1 VSNTLPDQTRP
12 CPDCKNSYGESTGF
26 VSHHHW
32 NKDCNTR
39 KPPECPTCKGRGYVF
54 EATVQPVTDILI
66 VTLPVTAEETLLDL
80 RSMLWDCRNFKPGA
94 VELRIAVSDL
104 LAAVQDAKEVAR

>member
-1 VSNTLPDQTRP
+1 MNVSNTLPDHTKP
-12 CPDCKNSYGESTGF
+12 CPDCNGTG
-26 VSHHHW
+26 
-32 NKDCNTR
+32 NTCGYHV
-39 KPPECPTCKGRGYVF
+39 PDDATMPSLCPECKGRGYVF

-80 RSMLWDCRNFKPGA
+80 RTLLWDCRNFKPGA

-104 LAAVQDAKEVAR
+104 LAAVQEAKEAVR